1 MQLLNQDPVPGGLSQ
16 EVGVSDGPVLSA
28 LLFLKRSHL
37 FLSAQGQAVSCLKRN
52 TKFRD
57 FPVSRGSQ
65 VSPSVAR
72 EWGFAQAPAAG
83 SFFLRGSS
91 AAERSPG
98 SHWKLKMATAA
109 ATSAS
114 EAEAE
119 PKAGPTAEGEEDEA
133 KAARTRRK
141 VLSRAVDAATYKAVG
156 PGWDQQ
162 EEGVSESDGDE
173 EYAMAS
179 SAESSPG
186 EYEWEYDEEE
196 EKNQL
201 EIERLEE
208 QVCPWLGGGLL
219 PSTSQAPTRLPGPRR
234 Q

>member
-1 MQLLNQDPVPGGLSQ
+1 
-16 EVGVSDGPVLSA
+16 
-28 LLFLKRSHL
+28 
-37 FLSAQGQAVSCLKRN
+37 
-52 TKFRD
+52 
-57 FPVSRGSQ
+57 
-65 VSPSVAR
+65 
-72 EWGFAQAPAAG
+72 
-83 SFFLRGSS
+83 
-91 AAERSPG
+91 
-98 SHWKLKMATAA
+98 MATAA

-114 EAEAE
+114 EPEAE
-119 PKAGPTAEGEEDEA
+119 PKAGPKAEGEEEEV

-141 VLSRAVDAATYKAVG
+141 VLSRAVAAATCKTMG

-162 EEGVSESDGDE
+162 EEGMSESDGDE

-208 QVCPWLGGGLL
+208 QVRPGVGGGLFPWGRRARPASPVLSGKKAAEPLFPQL
-219 PSTSQAPTRLPGPRR
+219 PASERFPPAPCWASHMPLNPRNDPAEEGAHPPFYGRKQAPRGSNSLARDDASCKWRVGS
-234 Q
+234 

>member
-1 MQLLNQDPVPGGLSQ
+1 
-16 EVGVSDGPVLSA
+16 
-28 LLFLKRSHL
+28 
-37 FLSAQGQAVSCLKRN
+37 
-52 TKFRD
+52 
-57 FPVSRGSQ
+57 
-65 VSPSVAR
+65 
-72 EWGFAQAPAAG
+72 
-83 SFFLRGSS
+83 
-91 AAERSPG
+91 
-98 SHWKLKMATAA
+98 MATAA

-114 EAEAE
+114 EPEAE
-119 PKAGPTAEGEEDEA
+119 SKAGPKADGEEDEV

-141 VLSRAVDAATYKAVG
+141 VLSRAVAAATYKTVG

-162 EEGVSESDGDE
+162 EEGVSESDGD

-208 QVCPWLGGGLL
+208 QVGPGVGSGHL
-219 PSTSQAPTRLPGPRR
+219 PVFQVLRSPCPGPPP
-234 Q
+234 

>member
-1 MQLLNQDPVPGGLSQ
+1 MPNFPRSGCLLSQ
-16 EVGVSDGPVLSA
+16 KQYKISCIPRFSRHPRLTVS
-28 LLFLKRSHL
+28 H
-37 FLSAQGQAVSCLKRN
+37 
-52 TKFRD
+52 
-57 FPVSRGSQ
+57 
-65 VSPSVAR
+65 SVAR
-72 EWGFAQAPAAG
+72 ERGFKQANAAG
-83 SFFLRGSS
+83 SFYFRGSS
-91 AAERSPG
+91 AAERRPE
-98 SHWKLKMATAA
+98 SHWKRKMATAA

-119 PKAGPTAEGEEDEA
+119 PKAGPTAEGEEDEV

-141 VLSRAVDAATYKAVG
+141 VLSRAVAAATYKAMG

-208 QVCPWLGGGLL
+208 QVCPWLGRRAPSLWFPSADPSPRCPAPGGN
-219 PSTSQAPTRLPGPRR
+219 
-234 Q
+234 